1 MSAQTLPSPTRSETR
16 STRARNGIL
25 RPAQNPVAV
34 VAVALAGVV
43 IVTGVGFAL
52 RSHPFD
58 LAFAQA
64 LNTLH
69 TGALGALTSLVYH
82 GLEPVSAIAIT
93 VLATAVIWLST
104 RQLPVAASFAG
115 TVAITWIP
123 SDVVKILVHRPRP
136 EAALMSHP
144 FSPAQVDASFP
155 SGHTVFI
162 TAFVVALVF
171 VLRGTRWMPVGVVA
185 GAVLVVGVAV
195 SVSIDAVHYPSDAV
209 ASVFW
214 SLTVAPGVR
223 VVWVDWLMP
232 RIPLLRTRS

>member
-1 MSAQTLPSPTRSETR
+1 MSAETLLSPTRSESR
-16 STRARNGIL
+16 SARARNGIL
-25 RPAQNPVAV
+25 RPSQHPVAV
-34 VAVALAGVV
+34 VVVALAGAAV
-43 IVTGVGFAL
+43 VTGVGFAL

-58 LAFAQA
+58 LALAQA

-69 TGALGALTSLVYH
+69 TGVLGTVTSLVYH

-104 RQLPVAASFAG
+104 RRLPVAAAFAG

-136 EAALMSHP
+136 ELSLLSHP
-144 FSPAQVDASFP
+144 FSPVQVDPSFP
-155 SGHTVFI
+155 SGHTVFV

-185 GAVLVVGVAV
+185 GAVLVLGVGA

-209 ASVFW
+209 ASIFW
-214 SLTVAPGVR
+214 SLTVAPGAR
-223 VVWVDWLMP
+223 VVWADWLMP